1 MTRYL
6 PLLAL
11 VAGLIPAAS
20 RAQSPTQAP
29 PPAGPGWEFSVTP
42 YLWAPSIDGKLRY
55 SVPPGSGGAS
65 TADVGIDNVNL
76 LEALNAA
83 AMIAAE
89 ARYGRYSIL
98 TDFIYLDL
106 GNAGS
111 QVRSVG
117 FTGAGGQSVSA
128 GLDRGTESTVRGSLW
143 TLAGGTTLTEGGW
156 GNLDAIGGFRM
167 FSLSASTDVRLA
179 GNVAG
184 PSNGAS
190 FARSTHLS
198 RDATLFDGI
207 IGLRGRFELGHGFHL
222 PYAADVGTGASRLTW
237 QATGGLGYQ
246 TGWAGVTLGYR
257 HLAYDQSGNKLVQD
271 FSFSGPFLAAKFSF

>member
-1 MTRYL
+1 MR
-6 PLLAL
+6 
-11 VAGLIPAAS
+11 AGA
-20 RAQSPTQAP
+20 
-29 PPAGPGWEFSVTP
+29 PPAGPGWEFSRHA
-42 YLWAPSIDGKLRY
+42 LCLGALDRGKLGY
-55 SVPPGSGGAS
+55 SVPPGSGGAI
-65 TADVGIDNVNL
+65 TAEVGIDNVNL
-76 LEALNAA
+76 FEALNAA

-271 FSFSGPFLAAKFSF
+271 FSFSGPFLAVKLSF